1 MAMQDDDL
9 KDGPSKADKMNAGLS
24 SEKKKWP
31 TPEEVSQESEEVG
44 GLTGDEPGAGESQ
57 ASANSEAPALD
68 HPSYR
73 KLEEQLTETEQ
84 KLNEYKNEILRSQ
97 AEMENTRR
105 RAALDVEKARKFAL
119 EKFAAELLP
128 VADCLGHALECEFG
142 DNQFAKSI
150 HEGVEM
156 TMNMLVQT
164 LDRFGIKQINPLNES
179 FDHNLH
185 QAVGME
191 ENVEVKP
198 NTVLKVLQKGY
209 ILNDRLIRPAMVIVS
224 K

>member
-1 MAMQDDDL
+1 MATQDDDL

-31 TPEEVSQESEEVG
+31 TPEEVSQDSEEVG
-44 GLTGDEPGAGESQ
+44 GISGDDPSRGETP
-57 ASANSEAPALD
+57 ASASSEAPALD
-68 HPSYR
+68 HPSYQQ
-73 KLEEQLTETEQ
+73 LEDQLTETEQ

-150 HEGVEM
+150 HEGVDM

-164 LDRFGIKQINPLNES
+164 LDRFGIKQINPLNEP
-179 FDHNLH
+179 FDHNQH

-191 ENVEVKP
+191 ENTEAKP